1 MGKQEDKSI
10 RSIYCQ
16 KKAKAKPPINRTG
29 YKRLSLGD
37 VQTHNGILK
46 IMRKP
51 EKTISKTLF
60 Y

>member
-1 MGKQEDKSI
+1 M
-10 RSIYCQ
+10 
-16 KKAKAKPPINRTG
+16 NRTG

-37 VQTHNGILK
+37 VQTRNGIPK
-46 IMRKP
+46 IVCKP